1 MQYNISQQL
10 VWDLVRV
17 LQFCLVDL
25 GIGLFFQ
32 QVHLTQGDY
41 LGKAVIVTWITEQ
54 TAAPIVYYGTQNG
67 SYVDS
72 QTGNTT
78 QYTFYNYT
86 SGFIHIVT
94 LSDLEVC
101 DQLFALVAHI
111 ILMPNYYTYI
121 YITSK
126 WNETITV

>member
-1 MQYNISQQL
+1 
-10 VWDLVRV
+10 
-17 LQFCLVDL
+17 VDL
-25 GIGLFFQ
+25 GIDLFLQ

-41 LGKAVIVTWITEQ
+41 LGKAVIVTWITDQ
-54 TAAPIVYYGTQNG
+54 TAAPIVYYGTQEG
-67 SYVDS
+67 SYVDN
-72 QTGNTT
+72 QTGFTT

-101 DQLFALVAHI
+101 DQHFALVAHI
-111 ILMPNYYTYI
+111 ILMSNYYI

-126 WNETITV
+126 WMKPLLYEIQL